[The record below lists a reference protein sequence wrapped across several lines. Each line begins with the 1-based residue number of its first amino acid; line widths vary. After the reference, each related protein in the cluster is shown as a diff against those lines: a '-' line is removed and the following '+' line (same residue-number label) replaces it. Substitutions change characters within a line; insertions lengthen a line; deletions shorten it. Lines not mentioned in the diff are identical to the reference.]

1 MRFDLDAS
9 DADLEC
15 AETTADVTEKVTEA
29 GFSASRVNTILEHK
43 LRVYGN
49 FKVRYSFAADRSE
62 LQQYIFGAR
71 RHHLPVYV
79 AHTRTLQ
86 PKLSNYF
93 QMRLVCVRVSE
104 Q

>member
-15 AETTADVTEKVTEA
+15 AETTADVTEKVIEA

-49 FKVRYSFAADRSE
+49 FKVR
-62 LQQYIFGAR
+62 
-71 RHHLPVYV
+71 
-79 AHTRTLQ
+79 
-86 PKLSNYF
+86 
-93 QMRLVCVRVSE
+93 
-104 Q
+104 